1 MAKIYVK
8 IKGIHCQNCE
18 TTIQKALLK
27 LPRVKEVTIKN
38 FIANITYEDS
48 LTKPEIIQTITKAGY
63 ITKASYISN
72 NLKDL
77 EKKSNL
83 KQSFLILTIIILI
96 ISLTYKI
103 FGFNIFNVIP
113 TIDSNITY
121 TMLFLTGFLTSIHCV
136 SMCGAINLIAI
147 LNQNSQNRFERP
159 LKYNLGR
166 LISYTILG
174 GIAGL
179 LGSILTINNIISG
192 IIITIAGLAM
202 FVMSLEMLGLF
213 RIPRIKFLSPK
224 HKKSSNPFLIGLLNG
239 LMPCGPLQAMQLY
252 ALSTSSMIKGAL
264 SMFLFGLGTMP
275 LMLLT
280 GVIFT
285 NLKGKNKILIN
296 NIASTLILVLSVF
309 MLNRGLVALNINIPA
324 FEGNTQYLTPN
335 IIDDT
340 QVVEFDLS
348 YNGYQNIKVEVAK
361 PVKMIIYVD
370 KKYLTGC
377 NNSLTISEY
386 NINQELKVGDNIIE
400 FYPTKE
406 GTFIYTCWMN
416 MLKNNIKVVNKL

>member
-27 LPRVKEVTIKN
+27 LPSVKEVTIKN
-38 FIANITYEDS
+38 FIANITYEDF

-103 FGFNIFNVIP
+103 FGFNVFNVIP
-113 TIDSNITY
+113 TMDSN
-121 TMLFLTGFLTSIHCV
+121 
-136 SMCGAINLIAI
+136 
-147 LNQNSQNRFERP
+147 
-159 LKYNLGR
+159 
-166 LISYTILG
+166 
-174 GIAGL
+174 
-179 LGSILTINNIISG
+179 
-192 IIITIAGLAM
+192 
-202 FVMSLEMLGLF
+202 
-213 RIPRIKFLSPK
+213 
-224 HKKSSNPFLIGLLNG
+224 
-239 LMPCGPLQAMQLY
+239 
-252 ALSTSSMIKGAL
+252 
-264 SMFLFGLGTMP
+264 
-275 LMLLT
+275 
-280 GVIFT
+280 
-285 NLKGKNKILIN
+285 
-296 NIASTLILVLSVF
+296 
-309 MLNRGLVALNINIPA
+309 
-324 FEGNTQYLTPN
+324 
-335 IIDDT
+335 
-340 QVVEFDLS
+340 
-348 YNGYQNIKVEVAK
+348 NGYQDIKVEIAK
-361 PVKMIIYVD
+361 PVKMIIHVD

-377 NNSLTISEY
+377 NNSLIIPGY
-386 NINQELKVGDNIIE
+386 NINQELKTGDNIIE

>member
-1 MAKIYVK
+1 MATIYVK

-18 TTIQKALLK
+18 TTIQRALLK

-38 FIANITYEDS
+38 FIAHITYEEP
-48 LTKPEIIQTITKAGY
+48 LTNDEIINAITQAGY
-63 ITKASYISN
+63 ITKASYIRT

-77 EKKSNL
+77 EKTSNL

-121 TMLFLTGFLTSIHCV
+121 TMLFLTGLLTSIHCV

-202 FVMSLEMLGLF
+202 FVMSLEMLGFF
-213 RIPRIKFLSPK
+213 RIPRIKFLTPK
-224 HKKSSNPFLIGLLNG
+224 HKKTSNPFLIGLLNG

-252 ALSTSSMIKGAL
+252 ALSTSSMLKGAL

-280 GVIFT
+280 SVIFT

-296 NIASTLILVLSVF
+296 NIASVLILVLSVL

-324 FEGNTQYLTPN
+324 FEGNTKYLTPN
-335 IIDDT
+335 ILDDT

-348 YNGYQNIKVEVAK
+348 YNGYQNIKVEVDK
-361 PVKMIIYVD
+361 PVKMIIHVD

-377 NNSLTISEY
+377 NNSLTIPEY
-386 NINQELKVGDNIIE
+386 NINQELKVGGNIIE
-400 FYPTKE
+400 FHPTKE

>member
-1 MAKIYVK
+1 MATIYVK

-18 TTIQKALLK
+18 TTIQRALLK

-38 FIANITYEDS
+38 FIAHITYEEP
-48 LTKPEIIQTITKAGY
+48 LTNDEIINAITQAGY
-63 ITKASYISN
+63 ITKASYIRT

-77 EKKSNL
+77 EKTSNL

-121 TMLFLTGFLTSIHCV
+121 TMLFLTGLLTSIHCV
-136 SMCGAINLIAI
+136 SMCGAINLIAT

-202 FVMSLEMLGLF
+202 FVMSLEMLGFF
-213 RIPRIKFLSPK
+213 RIPRIKFLTPK
-224 HKKSSNPFLIGLLNG
+224 HKKTSNPFLIGLLNG

-252 ALSTSSMIKGAL
+252 ALSTSSMLKGAL

-285 NLKGKNKILIN
+285 NLKTKNKILIN
-296 NIASTLILVLSVF
+296 NIASVLILVLSIF

-324 FEGNTQYLTPN
+324 FEGNTKYLTPN

-348 YNGYQNIKVEVAK
+348 YNGYQNIKVEVDK
-361 PVKMIIYVD
+361 PVKMIIHVD

-377 NNSLTISEY
+377 NNSLTIPEY

>member
-1 MAKIYVK
+1 MATIYVK

-38 FIANITYEDS
+38 FIAHITYEEP
-48 LTKPEIIQTITKAGY
+48 LTNDEIINAITQAGY
-63 ITKASYISN
+63 ITKASYIRT
-72 NLKDL
+72 NLKDF
-77 EKKSNL
+77 EKTSNL
-83 KQSFLILTIIILI
+83 KQFLLILTIIILI

-103 FGFNIFNVIP
+103 FGINIINVIP

-121 TMLFLTGFLTSIHCV
+121 TMLFLTGLLTSIHCV

-213 RIPRIKFLSPK
+213 SIPRIKFLTPK
-224 HKKSSNPFLIGLLNG
+224 HKKSSNSFLIGLLNG

-296 NIASTLILVLSVF
+296 NIASVLILVLSLL

-348 YNGYQNIKVEVAK
+348 YNGYQNIKVEVDK
-361 PVKMIIYVD
+361 PVKMIIHVD

-377 NNSLTISEY
+377 NNSLTIPEY

-416 MLKNNIKVVNKL
+416 MLKNNIKVINKL

>member
-1 MAKIYVK
+1 MATIYVK

-18 TTIQKALLK
+18 TTIQRALLK

-38 FIANITYEDS
+38 FIAHITYEEP
-48 LTKPEIIQTITKAGY
+48 LTNDEIINAITQAGY

-77 EKKSNL
+77 EKTSNL

-121 TMLFLTGFLTSIHCV
+121 TMLFLTGLLTSIHCV
-136 SMCGAINLIAI
+136 SMCGAINLIAT

-202 FVMSLEMLGLF
+202 FVMSLEMLGFF
-213 RIPRIKFLSPK
+213 RIPRIKFLTPK
-224 HKKSSNPFLIGLLNG
+224 HKKTSNSFLIGLLNG

-280 GVIFT
+280 SVIFT

-296 NIASTLILVLSVF
+296 NIASGLILVLSLL

-324 FEGNTQYLTPN
+324 FEGNTKYLTPN
-335 IIDDT
+335 ILDDT

-348 YNGYQNIKVEVAK
+348 YNGYQNIKVEVDK
-361 PVKMIIYVD
+361 PVKMIIHVD

-377 NNSLTISEY
+377 NNSLTIPEY

-400 FYPTKE
+400 FHPTKE

>member
-1 MAKIYVK
+1 MATIYVK

-18 TTIQKALLK
+18 TTIQRALLK

-38 FIANITYEDS
+38 FIAHITYEEP
-48 LTKPEIIQTITKAGY
+48 LTNDEIINAITQAGY

-77 EKKSNL
+77 EKTSNL

-121 TMLFLTGFLTSIHCV
+121 TMLFLTGLLTSIHCV
-136 SMCGAINLIAI
+136 SMCGAINLIAT

-202 FVMSLEMLGLF
+202 FVMSLEMLGFF
-213 RIPRIKFLSPK
+213 RIPRIKFLTPK
-224 HKKSSNPFLIGLLNG
+224 HKKTSNPFLIGLLNG

-252 ALSTSSMIKGAL
+252 ALSTSSMLKGAL

-280 GVIFT
+280 SVIFT

-296 NIASTLILVLSVF
+296 NIASGLILVLSVL

-324 FEGNTQYLTPN
+324 FEGNTKYLTPN
-335 IIDDT
+335 ILDDT

-348 YNGYQNIKVEVAK
+348 YNGYQNIKVGVDK
-361 PVKMIIYVD
+361 PVKMIIHVD

-377 NNSLTISEY
+377 NNSLTIPEY

-400 FYPTKE
+400 FHPTKE

>member
-1 MAKIYVK
+1 MATIYVK

-18 TTIQKALLK
+18 TTIQRALLK

-38 FIANITYEDS
+38 FIAHITYEEP
-48 LTKPEIIQTITKAGY
+48 LTNDEIINAITQAGY
-63 ITKASYISN
+63 ITKASYIRT

-83 KQSFLILTIIILI
+83 KQLFLILTIIILI

-121 TMLFLTGFLTSIHCV
+121 TMLFLTGLLTSIHCV
-136 SMCGAINLIAI
+136 SMCGAINLIAT
-147 LNQNSQNRFERP
+147 LNQNYKNRFERP

-192 IIITIAGLAM
+192 IIITIAGLDM
-202 FVMSLEMLGLF
+202 FVMSLEMLGFF
-213 RIPRIKFLSPK
+213 RIPRIKFLTPK
-224 HKKSSNPFLIGLLNG
+224 HKKTSNPFLIGLLNG

-252 ALSTSSMIKGAL
+252 ALSTSSMLKGAL

-280 GVIFT
+280 SVIFT

-296 NIASTLILVLSVF
+296 NIASVLILVLSVL

-324 FEGNTQYLTPN
+324 FEGNTKYLTPN

-348 YNGYQNIKVEVAK
+348 YNGYQNIKVGVDK
-361 PVKMIIYVD
+361 PVKMIIHVD

-377 NNSLTISEY
+377 NNSLTIPEY

-400 FYPTKE
+400 FHPTKE

>member
-1 MAKIYVK
+1 MATIYVK

-18 TTIQKALLK
+18 TTIQRALLK

-38 FIANITYEDS
+38 FIAHITYEEP
-48 LTKPEIIQTITKAGY
+48 LTNDEIINAITQAGY

-77 EKKSNL
+77 EKTSNL

-121 TMLFLTGFLTSIHCV
+121 TMLFLTGLLTSIHCV
-136 SMCGAINLIAI
+136 SMCGAINLIAT

-202 FVMSLEMLGLF
+202 FVMSLEMLGFF
-213 RIPRIKFLSPK
+213 RIPRIKFLTPK
-224 HKKSSNPFLIGLLNG
+224 HKKTSNPFLIGLLNG

-252 ALSTSSMIKGAL
+252 ALSTSSMLKGAL

-285 NLKGKNKILIN
+285 NLKTKNKILIN
-296 NIASTLILVLSVF
+296 NIASVLILVLSVL

-324 FEGNTQYLTPN
+324 FEGNTKYLTPN

-348 YNGYQNIKVEVAK
+348 YNGYQNIKVEVDK
-361 PVKMIIYVD
+361 PVKMIIHVD

-377 NNSLTISEY
+377 NNSLTIPEY

-406 GTFIYTCWMN
+406 GTFIYTCWMD

>member
-1 MAKIYVK
+1 MATIYVK

-18 TTIQKALLK
+18 TTIQRALLK

-38 FIANITYEDS
+38 FIAHITYEEP
-48 LTKPEIIQTITKAGY
+48 LTNDEIINAITQAGY

-77 EKKSNL
+77 EKTSNL

-121 TMLFLTGFLTSIHCV
+121 TMLFLTGLLTSIHCV
-136 SMCGAINLIAI
+136 SMCRAINLIAT

-202 FVMSLEMLGLF
+202 FVMSLEMLGFF
-213 RIPRIKFLSPK
+213 RIPRIKFLTPK
-224 HKKSSNPFLIGLLNG
+224 HKKTSNPFLIGLLNG

-252 ALSTSSMIKGAL
+252 ALSTSSMLKGAL

-280 GVIFT
+280 SVIFT

-296 NIASTLILVLSVF
+296 NIASVLILVLSVL
-309 MLNRGLVALNINIPA
+309 MLNHGLVALNINIPA
-324 FEGNTQYLTPN
+324 FEGNTKYLTPN

-348 YNGYQNIKVEVAK
+348 YNGYQNIKVEVDK
-361 PVKMIIYVD
+361 PVKMIIHVD

-377 NNSLTISEY
+377 NNSLTIPEY

-400 FYPTKE
+400 FHPTKE

>member
-1 MAKIYVK
+1 MATIYVK

-38 FIANITYEDS
+38 FIAHITYEEP
-48 LTKPEIIQTITKAGY
+48 LTNDEIINAITQAGY
-63 ITKASYISN
+63 ITKASYIRT

-77 EKKSNL
+77 EKTSNL

-121 TMLFLTGFLTSIHCV
+121 TMLFLTGLLTSIHCV

-179 LGSILTINNIISG
+179 LGSILTINNTISG

-213 RIPRIKFLSPK
+213 RIPRIKFLTPK
-224 HKKSSNPFLIGLLNG
+224 HKKTSNPFLIGLLNG
-239 LMPCGPLQAMQLY
+239 LMPCGPLQALRLY
-252 ALSTSSMIKGAL
+252 ALSTSSMLKGAL

-296 NIASTLILVLSVF
+296 NIASVLILVLSLL
-309 MLNRGLVALNINIPA
+309 MLNRGLVALNINIPT

-348 YNGYQNIKVEVAK
+348 YNGYQNIKVEVDK
-361 PVKMIIYVD
+361 PVKMIIHVD

-377 NNSLTISEY
+377 NNSLTIPEY

>member
-1 MAKIYVK
+1 MATIYVK

-18 TTIQKALLK
+18 TTIQRALLK

-38 FIANITYEDS
+38 FIAHITYEEP
-48 LTKPEIIQTITKAGY
+48 LTNDEIINAITQAGY
-63 ITKASYISN
+63 IIKASYIRT

-77 EKKSNL
+77 EKTSNL

-121 TMLFLTGFLTSIHCV
+121 TMLFLTGLLTSIHCV

-179 LGSILTINNIISG
+179 FGSILTINNIISG

-202 FVMSLEMLGLF
+202 FVMSLEMLGFF
-213 RIPRIKFLSPK
+213 RIPRIKFLTPK
-224 HKKSSNPFLIGLLNG
+224 HKKTSNPFLIGLLNG

-252 ALSTSSMIKGAL
+252 ALSTSSMLKGAL

-280 GVIFT
+280 SVIFT

-296 NIASTLILVLSVF
+296 NIASGLILVLSVL

-335 IIDDT
+335 ILDDT

-348 YNGYQNIKVEVAK
+348 YNGYQNIKVEVDK
-361 PVKMIIYVD
+361 PVKMIIHVD

-377 NNSLTISEY
+377 NNSLTIPEY

>member
-1 MAKIYVK
+1 
-8 IKGIHCQNCE
+8 
-18 TTIQKALLK
+18 
-27 LPRVKEVTIKN
+27 
-38 FIANITYEDS
+38 
-48 LTKPEIIQTITKAGY
+48 
-63 ITKASYISN
+63 
-72 NLKDL
+72 
-77 EKKSNL
+77 
-83 KQSFLILTIIILI
+83 
-96 ISLTYKI
+96 
-103 FGFNIFNVIP
+103 
-113 TIDSNITY
+113 
-121 TMLFLTGFLTSIHCV
+121 
-136 SMCGAINLIAI
+136 MCGAINLIAI
-147 LNQNSQNRFERP
+147 LNQNSKNRFERP

-174 GIAGL
+174 GISGL

-252 ALSTSSMIKGAL
+252 ALSTSSMIKGTL

-296 NIASTLILVLSVF
+296 NIASVLILVLSVL

-324 FEGNTQYLTPN
+324 FEDNTQYLTPN

-348 YNGYQNIKVEVAK
+348 YNGYQDIKVEVDK

-377 NNSLTISEY
+377 NNSLTIPEY

>member
-38 FIANITYEDS
+38 FIAYITYEEP
-48 LTKPEIIQTITKAGY
+48 LTNDEIIQTITKAGY
-63 ITKASYISN
+63 ITKPSYISN

-113 TIDSNITY
+113 AIDSNITY
-121 TMLFLTGFLTSIHCV
+121 TMLFLTGFLTSIHCI

-179 LGSILTINNIISG
+179 LGNILTINNTISG
-192 IIITIAGLAM
+192 IIITLAGLAM

-252 ALSTSSMIKGAL
+252 ALSTSSMLKGAL

-296 NIASTLILVLSVF
+296 NIASVLILVLSLL
-309 MLNRGLVALNINIPA
+309 MLNRGLVALNINIPT

-348 YNGYQNIKVEVAK
+348 YNGYQNIKVEVDK
-361 PVKMIIYVD
+361 PVKMIIHVD

>member
-1 MAKIYVK
+1 MATIYVK

-38 FIANITYEDS
+38 FIAHITYEEP
-48 LTKPEIIQTITKAGY
+48 LTNDEIINAITQAGY
-63 ITKASYISN
+63 ITKASYIRT
-72 NLKDL
+72 NLKDF
-77 EKKSNL
+77 EKTSNL

-121 TMLFLTGFLTSIHCV
+121 TMLFLTGLLTSIHCV

-213 RIPRIKFLSPK
+213 RIPRIKFLTPK
-224 HKKSSNPFLIGLLNG
+224 HKKTSNPFLIGLLNG

-252 ALSTSSMIKGAL
+252 ALSTSSMLKGAL

-296 NIASTLILVLSVF
+296 NIASVLILVLSVL
-309 MLNRGLVALNINIPA
+309 MLNRGLVALNINIPT

-348 YNGYQNIKVEVAK
+348 YNGYQNIKVGVDK
-361 PVKMIIYVD
+361 PVKMIIHVD

-377 NNSLTISEY
+377 NNSLTIPEY

-400 FYPTKE
+400 FHPTKE

>member
-1 MAKIYVK
+1 MATIYVK

-27 LPRVKEVTIKN
+27 LPNVKEVTIKN
-38 FIANITYEDS
+38 FIAYITYEEP
-48 LTKPEIIQTITKAGY
+48 LTNDEIINAITQAGY
-63 ITKASYISN
+63 ITKASYIRT

-77 EKKSNL
+77 EKTSNL

-121 TMLFLTGFLTSIHCV
+121 TMLFLTGLLTSIHCV

-147 LNQNSQNRFERP
+147 LNRNSQNRFERP

-179 LGSILTINNIISG
+179 LGSILTINNTISG

-213 RIPRIKFLSPK
+213 RIPRIKFLTPK
-224 HKKSSNPFLIGLLNG
+224 HKKTSNPFLIGLLNG
-239 LMPCGPLQAMQLY
+239 LMPCGPLQALRLY
-252 ALSTSSMIKGAL
+252 ALSTSSMLKGAL

-296 NIASTLILVLSVF
+296 NIASVLILVLSLL
-309 MLNRGLVALNINIPA
+309 MLNRGLVALNINIPT

-348 YNGYQNIKVEVAK
+348 YNGYQNIKVEVDK
-361 PVKMIIYVD
+361 PVKMIIHVD

-377 NNSLTISEY
+377 NNSLTIPEY

>member
-1 MAKIYVK
+1 MATIYVK

-18 TTIQKALLK
+18 TTIQRALLK

-38 FIANITYEDS
+38 FIAHITYEEP
-48 LTKPEIIQTITKAGY
+48 LTNDEIINAITQAGY

-77 EKKSNL
+77 EKTSNL

-121 TMLFLTGFLTSIHCV
+121 TMLFLTGLLTSIHCV
-136 SMCGAINLIAI
+136 SMCGAINLIAT

-202 FVMSLEMLGLF
+202 FVMSLEMLGFF
-213 RIPRIKFLSPK
+213 RIPRIKFLTPK
-224 HKKSSNPFLIGLLNG
+224 HKKTSNPFLIGLLNG

-252 ALSTSSMIKGAL
+252 ALSTSSMLKGAL

-280 GVIFT
+280 SVIFT

-296 NIASTLILVLSVF
+296 NIASVLILVLSVL
-309 MLNRGLVALNINIPA
+309 MLNHGLVALNINIPA
-324 FEGNTQYLTPN
+324 FEGNTKYLTPN

-348 YNGYQNIKVEVAK
+348 YNGYQNIKVEVDK
-361 PVKMIIYVD
+361 PVKMIIHVD

-377 NNSLTISEY
+377 NNSLTIPEY

-400 FYPTKE
+400 FHPTKE

>member
-1 MAKIYVK
+1 MATIYVK

-38 FIANITYEDS
+38 FIAHITYEEP
-48 LTKPEIIQTITKAGY
+48 LTNDEIINAITQAGY
-63 ITKASYISN
+63 ITKASYIRT
-72 NLKDL
+72 NLKDF
-77 EKKSNL
+77 EKTSNL

-121 TMLFLTGFLTSIHCV
+121 TMLFLTGLLTSIHCV

-213 RIPRIKFLSPK
+213 RIPRIKFLTPK
-224 HKKSSNPFLIGLLNG
+224 HKKTSNPFLIGLLNG

-252 ALSTSSMIKGAL
+252 ALSTSSMLKGAL

-296 NIASTLILVLSVF
+296 NIASVLILVLSVL
-309 MLNRGLVALNINIPA
+309 MLNRGLVALNINIPT

-348 YNGYQNIKVEVAK
+348 YNGYQNIKVEVDK
-361 PVKMIIYVD
+361 PVKMIIHVD

-377 NNSLTISEY
+377 NNSLTIPEY

-400 FYPTKE
+400 FYPPKE

>member
-1 MAKIYVK
+1 MATIYVK

-18 TTIQKALLK
+18 TTIQRALLK

-38 FIANITYEDS
+38 FIAHITYEEP
-48 LTKPEIIQTITKAGY
+48 LTNDEIINAITQAGY
-63 ITKASYISN
+63 ITKASYIRT

-77 EKKSNL
+77 EKTSNL

-121 TMLFLTGFLTSIHCV
+121 TMLFLTGLLTSIHCV
-136 SMCGAINLIAI
+136 SMCGAINLIAT

-179 LGSILTINNIISG
+179 FGSILTINNIISG

-213 RIPRIKFLSPK
+213 RIPRIKFLTPK
-224 HKKSSNPFLIGLLNG
+224 HKKTSNPFLIGLLNG

-252 ALSTSSMIKGAL
+252 ALSTSSMLKGAL

-280 GVIFT
+280 SFIFT

-296 NIASTLILVLSVF
+296 NIASVLILVLSVL

-324 FEGNTQYLTPN
+324 FEGNTKYLTPN
-335 IIDDT
+335 ILDDT

-348 YNGYQNIKVEVAK
+348 YNGYQNIKVEVDK
-361 PVKMIIYVD
+361 PVKMIIHVD

-377 NNSLTISEY
+377 NNSLTIPEY

>member
-38 FIANITYEDS
+38 FIAHITYEEP
-48 LTKPEIIQTITKAGY
+48 LTNDEIINAITQAGY
-63 ITKASYISN
+63 ITKASYIRT

-77 EKKSNL
+77 EKTSNL

-96 ISLTYKI
+96 ISLTYKT

-179 LGSILTINNIISG
+179 LGSILTINNTISG

-213 RIPRIKFLSPK
+213 RIPRIKFLTPK
-224 HKKSSNPFLIGLLNG
+224 HKKSSNHFLIGLLNG

-252 ALSTSSMIKGAL
+252 ALSTSSMLKGAL
-264 SMFLFGLGTMP
+264 SMVLFGLGTMP

-296 NIASTLILVLSVF
+296 NIASVLILVLSLL

-348 YNGYQNIKVEVAK
+348 YNGYQNIKVEVDK
-361 PVKMIIYVD
+361 PVKMIIHVD

-377 NNSLTISEY
+377 NNSLTIPEY

>member
-1 MAKIYVK
+1 MATIYVK

-27 LPRVKEVTIKN
+27 LPNVKEVTIKN
-38 FIANITYEDS
+38 FIAYITYEEP
-48 LTKPEIIQTITKAGY
+48 LTNDEIINAITQAGY
-63 ITKASYISN
+63 ITKASYIRT

-77 EKKSNL
+77 EKTSNL

-121 TMLFLTGFLTSIHCV
+121 TMLFLTGLLTSIHCV

-179 LGSILTINNIISG
+179 LGSILTINNTISG

-213 RIPRIKFLSPK
+213 RIPRIKFLTPK
-224 HKKSSNPFLIGLLNG
+224 HKKTSNPFLIGLLNG
-239 LMPCGPLQAMQLY
+239 LMPCGPLQALRLY
-252 ALSTSSMIKGAL
+252 ALSTSSMLKGAL

-296 NIASTLILVLSVF
+296 NIASVLILVLSLL
-309 MLNRGLVALNINIPA
+309 MLNRGLVALNINIPT

-348 YNGYQNIKVEVAK
+348 YNGYQNIKVEVDK
-361 PVKMIIYVD
+361 PVKMIIHVD

-377 NNSLTISEY
+377 NNSLTIPEY

>member
-1 MAKIYVK
+1 MATIYVK

-18 TTIQKALLK
+18 TTIQRALLK

-38 FIANITYEDS
+38 FIAHITYEEP
-48 LTKPEIIQTITKAGY
+48 LTNDEIINAITQAGY

-77 EKKSNL
+77 EKTSNL

-121 TMLFLTGFLTSIHCV
+121 TMLFLTGLLTSIHCV
-136 SMCGAINLIAI
+136 SMCGAINLIAT

-202 FVMSLEMLGLF
+202 FVMSLEMLGFF
-213 RIPRIKFLSPK
+213 RIPRIKFLTPK
-224 HKKSSNPFLIGLLNG
+224 HKKTSNPFLIGLLNG
-239 LMPCGPLQAMQLY
+239 FMPCGPIQAMQLY
-252 ALSTSSMIKGAL
+252 ALSTSSMLKGAL

-280 GVIFT
+280 SVIFT

-296 NIASTLILVLSVF
+296 NIASVLILVLSVL

-324 FEGNTQYLTPN
+324 FEGNTKYLTPN

-348 YNGYQNIKVEVAK
+348 YNGYQNIKVGVDK
-361 PVKMIIYVD
+361 PVKMIIHVD

-377 NNSLTISEY
+377 NNSLTIPEY

>member
-27 LPRVKEVTIKN
+27 LPRVKEATIKN
-38 FIANITYEDS
+38 FIAYITYEEP
-48 LTKPEIIQTITKAGY
+48 LTNDEIINAITKAGY
-63 ITKASYISN
+63 ITKPSYISN

-121 TMLFLTGFLTSIHCV
+121 TMLFLTGLLTSIHCV

-179 LGSILTINNIISG
+179 LGNILTINNTISG

-213 RIPRIKFLSPK
+213 RIPRIKFLTPK
-224 HKKSSNPFLIGLLNG
+224 HKKTSNPFLIGLLNG

-296 NIASTLILVLSVF
+296 NIASVLILVLSLL
-309 MLNRGLVALNINIPA
+309 MLNRGLVALNINIPT

-348 YNGYQNIKVEVAK
+348 YNGYQNIKVEVDK
-361 PVKMIIYVD
+361 PVKMIIHVD

-377 NNSLTISEY
+377 NNSLTIPEY

-416 MLKNNIKVVNKL
+416 MLKNNIKVINKL

>member
-27 LPRVKEVTIKN
+27 LPSVKEVTIKN
-38 FIANITYEDS
+38 FIAHITYEEP
-48 LTKPEIIQTITKAGY
+48 LTNDEIINAITKAGY

-296 NIASTLILVLSVF
+296 NIASTLILVLSLL

-348 YNGYQNIKVEVAK
+348 YNGYQDIKLEVAK
-361 PVKMIIYVD
+361 PVKMIIHVD

-377 NNSLTISEY
+377 NNSLIIPGY
-386 NINQELKVGDNIIE
+386 NINQELKTGDNIIE

>member
-1 MAKIYVK
+1 MATIYVK

-18 TTIQKALLK
+18 TTIQRALLK

-38 FIANITYEDS
+38 FIAHITYEEP
-48 LTKPEIIQTITKAGY
+48 LTNDEIINAITQAGY
-63 ITKASYISN
+63 ITKASYIRT

-83 KQSFLILTIIILI
+83 KQLFLILTIIILI

-121 TMLFLTGFLTSIHCV
+121 TMLFLTGLLTSIHCV

-192 IIITIAGLAM
+192 IIITLAGLAM

-213 RIPRIKFLSPK
+213 RIPRIKFLTPK
-224 HKKSSNPFLIGLLNG
+224 HKKTSNPFLIGLLNG

-252 ALSTSSMIKGAL
+252 ALSTSSMLKGAL
-264 SMFLFGLGTMP
+264 SMLLFGLGTMP

-285 NLKGKNKILIN
+285 NLKTKNKILIN
-296 NIASTLILVLSVF
+296 NIASVLILVLSIF

-348 YNGYQNIKVEVAK
+348 YNGYQNIKVEVDK
-361 PVKMIIYVD
+361 PVKMIIHVD

-377 NNSLTISEY
+377 NNSLTIPEY

>member
-1 MAKIYVK
+1 MATIYVK

-18 TTIQKALLK
+18 TTIQRALLK

-38 FIANITYEDS
+38 FIAHITYEEP
-48 LTKPEIIQTITKAGY
+48 LTNDEIINAITQAGY
-63 ITKASYISN
+63 IIKASYIRT

-77 EKKSNL
+77 EKTSNL

-121 TMLFLTGFLTSIHCV
+121 TMLFLTGLLTSIHCV
-136 SMCGAINLIAI
+136 SMCGAINLIAT

-202 FVMSLEMLGLF
+202 FVMSLEMLGFF
-213 RIPRIKFLSPK
+213 RIPRIKFLTPK
-224 HKKSSNPFLIGLLNG
+224 HKKTSNPFLIGLLNG

-252 ALSTSSMIKGAL
+252 ALSTSSMLKGAL
-264 SMFLFGLGTMP
+264 SIFLFGLGTMP

-280 GVIFT
+280 SVIFT
-285 NLKGKNKILIN
+285 NLKSKNKILIN
-296 NIASTLILVLSVF
+296 NIASVLILVLSVL

-324 FEGNTQYLTPN
+324 FEGNTKYLTPN
-335 IIDDT
+335 ILDDT

-348 YNGYQNIKVEVAK
+348 YNGYQNIKVGVDK
-361 PVKMIIYVD
+361 PVKMIIHVD

-377 NNSLTISEY
+377 NNSLTIPEY

>member
-1 MAKIYVK
+1 MATIYVK

-18 TTIQKALLK
+18 TTIQRALLK

-38 FIANITYEDS
+38 FIAHITYEEP
-48 LTKPEIIQTITKAGY
+48 LTNDEIINAITQAGY
-63 ITKASYISN
+63 ITKASYIRT

-77 EKKSNL
+77 EKTSNL

-121 TMLFLTGFLTSIHCV
+121 TMLFLTGLLTSIHCV
-136 SMCGAINLIAI
+136 SMCGAINLIAT

-202 FVMSLEMLGLF
+202 FVMSLEMLGFF
-213 RIPRIKFLSPK
+213 RIPRIKFLTPK
-224 HKKSSNPFLIGLLNG
+224 HKKTSNPFLIGLLNG

-252 ALSTSSMIKGAL
+252 ALSTSSMLKGAL

-280 GVIFT
+280 SVIFT

-296 NIASTLILVLSVF
+296 NIASVLILVLSVL

-324 FEGNTQYLTPN
+324 FEGNTKYLTPN

-348 YNGYQNIKVEVAK
+348 YNGYQNIKVEVDK
-361 PVKMIIYVD
+361 PVKMIIHVD

-377 NNSLTISEY
+377 NNSLTIPEY

-400 FYPTKE
+400 FHPTKE

>member
-1 MAKIYVK
+1 MATIYVK

-27 LPRVKEVTIKN
+27 LPNVKEVTIKN
-38 FIANITYEDS
+38 FIAYITYEEP
-48 LTKPEIIQTITKAGY
+48 LTNDEIINAITQAGY
-63 ITKASYISN
+63 ITKASYIRT

-77 EKKSNL
+77 EKTSNL
-83 KQSFLILTIIILI
+83 KQFLLIFTIIILI
-96 ISLTYKI
+96 VSLTYKI

-121 TMLFLTGFLTSIHCV
+121 TMLFLTGFLTRIHCV

-192 IIITIAGLAM
+192 IIITLAGLAM

-213 RIPRIKFLSPK
+213 RIPRIKFLTPK

-296 NIASTLILVLSVF
+296 NIASVLILVLSLL
-309 MLNRGLVALNINIPA
+309 MLNRGLVALNINIPT

-348 YNGYQNIKVEVAK
+348 YNGYQNIKVEVDK
-361 PVKMIIYVD
+361 PVKMIIHVD

>member
-1 MAKIYVK
+1 MATIYVK

-27 LPRVKEVTIKN
+27 LPNVKEVTIKN
-38 FIANITYEDS
+38 FIAYITYEEP
-48 LTKPEIIQTITKAGY
+48 LTNDEIINAITQAGY
-63 ITKASYISN
+63 ITKASYIRT

-77 EKKSNL
+77 EKTSNL

-121 TMLFLTGFLTSIHCV
+121 TMLFLTGLLTSIHCV

-179 LGSILTINNIISG
+179 LGSILTINNTISG
-192 IIITIAGLAM
+192 IIITIVGLAM

-213 RIPRIKFLSPK
+213 RIPRIKFLTPK
-224 HKKSSNPFLIGLLNG
+224 HKKTSNPFLIGLLNG
-239 LMPCGPLQAMQLY
+239 LMPCGPLQALRLY
-252 ALSTSSMIKGAL
+252 ALSTSSMLKGAL

-296 NIASTLILVLSVF
+296 NIASVLILVLSLL
-309 MLNRGLVALNINIPA
+309 MLNRGLVALNINIPT

-348 YNGYQNIKVEVAK
+348 YNGYQNIKVEVDK
-361 PVKMIIYVD
+361 PVKMIIHVD

-377 NNSLTISEY
+377 NNSLTIPEY

>member
-1 MAKIYVK
+1 
-8 IKGIHCQNCE
+8 
-18 TTIQKALLK
+18 
-27 LPRVKEVTIKN
+27 
-38 FIANITYEDS
+38 
-48 LTKPEIIQTITKAGY
+48 
-63 ITKASYISN
+63 
-72 NLKDL
+72 
-77 EKKSNL
+77 
-83 KQSFLILTIIILI
+83 
-96 ISLTYKI
+96 
-103 FGFNIFNVIP
+103 
-113 TIDSNITY
+113 
-121 TMLFLTGFLTSIHCV
+121 
-136 SMCGAINLIAI
+136 
-147 LNQNSQNRFERP
+147 
-159 LKYNLGR
+159 
-166 LISYTILG
+166 
-174 GIAGL
+174 
-179 LGSILTINNIISG
+179 
-192 IIITIAGLAM
+192 M

-296 NIASTLILVLSVF
+296 NIASVLILVLSVF

-348 YNGYQNIKVEVAK
+348 YNGYQDIKVEVAK
-361 PVKMIIYVD
+361 PVKMIIHVD

-377 NNSLTISEY
+377 NNSLIIPEY
-386 NINQELKVGDNIIE
+386 NINQELKTGDNIIE

>member
-38 FIANITYEDS
+38 FIAHITYEEP
-48 LTKPEIIQTITKAGY
+48 LTNDEIINAITKAGY

-77 EKKSNL
+77 EKTSNL
-83 KQSFLILTIIILI
+83 KQFLLIFTIIILI

-296 NIASTLILVLSVF
+296 NIASTLILVLSLL

-348 YNGYQNIKVEVAK
+348 YNGYQDIKVEVAK
-361 PVKMIIYVD
+361 PVKMIIHVD

-377 NNSLTISEY
+377 NNSLIIPEY
-386 NINQELKVGDNIIE
+386 NINQELKTGDNIIE

>member
-1 MAKIYVK
+1 MATIYVK

-18 TTIQKALLK
+18 TTIQRALLK

-38 FIANITYEDS
+38 FIAHITYEEP
-48 LTKPEIIQTITKAGY
+48 LTNDEIINAITQAGY
-63 ITKASYISN
+63 ITKASYIRT

-83 KQSFLILTIIILI
+83 KQLFLILTIIILI

-121 TMLFLTGFLTSIHCV
+121 TMLFLTGLLTSIHCV

-192 IIITIAGLAM
+192 IIITLAGLAM

-213 RIPRIKFLSPK
+213 RIPRIKFLTPK
-224 HKKSSNPFLIGLLNG
+224 HKKTSNPFLIGLLNG

-252 ALSTSSMIKGAL
+252 ALSTSSMLKGAL
-264 SMFLFGLGTMP
+264 SMLLFGLGTMP

-285 NLKGKNKILIN
+285 NLKTKNKILIN
-296 NIASTLILVLSVF
+296 NIASVLILVLSIF

-348 YNGYQNIKVEVAK
+348 YNGYQNIKVEVDK
-361 PVKMIIYVD
+361 PVKMIIHVD

-377 NNSLTISEY
+377 NNSLTIPEY

-416 MLKNNIKVVNKL
+416 MLKNNIKGVNKL

>member
-27 LPRVKEVTIKN
+27 LPSVKEVTIKN
-38 FIANITYEDS
+38 FIAHITYEEP
-48 LTKPEIIQTITKAGY
+48 LTNDEIINAITKAGY

-296 NIASTLILVLSVF
+296 NIASVLILVLSVF

-348 YNGYQNIKVEVAK
+348 YNGYQDIKVEVAK
-361 PVKMIIYVD
+361 PVKMIIHVD

-377 NNSLTISEY
+377 NNSLIIPEY
-386 NINQELKVGDNIIE
+386 NINQELKTGDNIIE

>member
-27 LPRVKEVTIKN
+27 LPCVKEVTIKN
-38 FIANITYEDS
+38 FIAHITYEDP
-48 LTKPEIIQTITKAGY
+48 LTKPEIINAITQAGY
-63 ITKASYISN
+63 ITKPSYIRT

-77 EKKSNL
+77 EKTSNL
-83 KQSFLILTIIILI
+83 KQFLLIFTIIILI
-96 ISLTYKI
+96 VSLTYKI

-192 IIITIAGLAM
+192 IIITLAGLAM

-213 RIPRIKFLSPK
+213 RIPRIKFLTPK

-296 NIASTLILVLSVF
+296 NIASVLILVLSLL

-348 YNGYQNIKVEVAK
+348 YNGYQNIKVEVDK
-361 PVKMIIYVD
+361 PVKMIIHVD

>member
-1 MAKIYVK
+1 MATIYVK

-18 TTIQKALLK
+18 TTIQRALLK

-38 FIANITYEDS
+38 FIAHITYEEP
-48 LTKPEIIQTITKAGY
+48 LTNDEIINAITQAGY

-72 NLKDL
+72 DLKDL
-77 EKKSNL
+77 EKTSNL

-121 TMLFLTGFLTSIHCV
+121 TMLFLTGLLTSIHCV
-136 SMCGAINLIAI
+136 SMCGAINLIAT

-202 FVMSLEMLGLF
+202 FVMSLEMLGFF
-213 RIPRIKFLSPK
+213 RIPRIKFLTPK
-224 HKKSSNPFLIGLLNG
+224 HKKTSNPFLIGLLNG

-252 ALSTSSMIKGAL
+252 ALSTSSMLKGAL
-264 SMFLFGLGTMP
+264 SIFLFGLGTMP

-280 GVIFT
+280 SVIFT
-285 NLKGKNKILIN
+285 NLKSKNKILIN
-296 NIASTLILVLSVF
+296 NIASVLILVLSVL

-324 FEGNTQYLTPN
+324 FEGNTKYLTPN
-335 IIDDT
+335 ILDDT

-348 YNGYQNIKVEVAK
+348 YNGYQNIKVGVDK
-361 PVKMIIYVD
+361 PVKMIIHVD

-377 NNSLTISEY
+377 NNSLTIPEY

>member
-1 MAKIYVK
+1 MATIYVK

-18 TTIQKALLK
+18 TTIQRALLK

-38 FIANITYEDS
+38 FIAHITYEEP
-48 LTKPEIIQTITKAGY
+48 LTNDEIINAITQAGY
-63 ITKASYISN
+63 ITKASYIRT

-77 EKKSNL
+77 EKTSNL

-121 TMLFLTGFLTSIHCV
+121 TMLFLTGLLTSIHCV

-179 LGSILTINNIISG
+179 LGSILTINNTISG

-213 RIPRIKFLSPK
+213 RIPRIKFLTSK
-224 HKKSSNPFLIGLLNG
+224 HKKSSNHFLIGLLNG

-285 NLKGKNKILIN
+285 NLKGQNKILIN
-296 NIASTLILVLSVF
+296 NIASVLILVLSLL
-309 MLNRGLVALNINIPA
+309 MLNRGLVALNINIPT

-335 IIDDT
+335 ILDDT

-348 YNGYQNIKVEVAK
+348 YNGYQNIKVEVDK
-361 PVKMIIYVD
+361 PVKMIIHVD

-377 NNSLTISEY
+377 NNSLTIPEY

-400 FYPTKE
+400 FHPTKE

>member
-1 MAKIYVK
+1 
-8 IKGIHCQNCE
+8 
-18 TTIQKALLK
+18 
-27 LPRVKEVTIKN
+27 
-38 FIANITYEDS
+38 
-48 LTKPEIIQTITKAGY
+48 
-63 ITKASYISN
+63 
-72 NLKDL
+72 
-77 EKKSNL
+77 
-83 KQSFLILTIIILI
+83 
-96 ISLTYKI
+96 
-103 FGFNIFNVIP
+103 
-113 TIDSNITY
+113 
-121 TMLFLTGFLTSIHCV
+121 MLFLTGFLTSIHCV

-147 LNQNSQNRFERP
+147 LNQNFQNRFERP

-179 LGSILTINNIISG
+179 LGSLLTINNIISG

-224 HKKSSNPFLIGLLNG
+224 HKKSSNHFLIGLLNG

-296 NIASTLILVLSVF
+296 NIASTLILVLSLL

-348 YNGYQNIKVEVAK
+348 YNGYQDIKVEVDK
-361 PVKMIIYVD
+361 PVKMIIHVD

-377 NNSLTISEY
+377 NNSLTIPEY

>member
-1 MAKIYVK
+1 MATIYVK

-18 TTIQKALLK
+18 TTIQRALLK

-38 FIANITYEDS
+38 FIAHITYEEP
-48 LTKPEIIQTITKAGY
+48 LTNDEIINAITQAGY
-63 ITKASYISN
+63 ITKASYIRT

-77 EKKSNL
+77 EKTSNL

-121 TMLFLTGFLTSIHCV
+121 TMLFLTGLLTSIHCV
-136 SMCGAINLIAI
+136 SMCGAINLIAT

-202 FVMSLEMLGLF
+202 FVMSLEMLGFF
-213 RIPRIKFLSPK
+213 RIPQIKFLTPK
-224 HKKSSNPFLIGLLNG
+224 HKKTSNPFLIGLLNG
-239 LMPCGPLQAMQLY
+239 LMPCGPIQAMQLY
-252 ALSTSSMIKGAL
+252 ALSTSSMLKGAL

-275 LMLLT
+275 LMLVT

-285 NLKGKNKILIN
+285 NLKTKNKILIN
-296 NIASTLILVLSVF
+296 NIASVLILVLSVL

-324 FEGNTQYLTPN
+324 FEGNTKYLTPN
-335 IIDDT
+335 ILDDT

-348 YNGYQNIKVEVAK
+348 YNGYQNIKVGVDK
-361 PVKMIIYVD
+361 LVKMIIHVD

-377 NNSLTISEY
+377 NNSLTIPEY

-400 FYPTKE
+400 FHPTKE

>member
-1 MAKIYVK
+1 MATIYVK

-18 TTIQKALLK
+18 TTIQRALLK

-38 FIANITYEDS
+38 FIAHITYEEP
-48 LTKPEIIQTITKAGY
+48 LTNDEIINAITQAGY
-63 ITKASYISN
+63 ITKASYIRT
-72 NLKDL
+72 NLKEL
-77 EKKSNL
+77 EKTSNL

-121 TMLFLTGFLTSIHCV
+121 TMLFLTGILTSIHCV
-136 SMCGAINLIAI
+136 SMCGAINLIAT

-202 FVMSLEMLGLF
+202 FVMSLEMLGFF
-213 RIPRIKFLSPK
+213 RIPRIKFLTPK
-224 HKKSSNPFLIGLLNG
+224 HKKTSNPFLIGLLNG

-252 ALSTSSMIKGAL
+252 ALSTSSMLKGAL

-280 GVIFT
+280 SVIFT
-285 NLKGKNKILIN
+285 NLKVKNKILIN
-296 NIASTLILVLSVF
+296 NIASVLILVLSVL

-324 FEGNTQYLTPN
+324 FEGNTKYLTPN
-335 IIDDT
+335 ILDDT

-348 YNGYQNIKVEVAK
+348 YNGYQNIKVEVDK
-361 PVKMIIYVD
+361 PVKMIIHVD

-377 NNSLTISEY
+377 NNSLTIPEY

-400 FYPTKE
+400 FHPTKE

>member
-1 MAKIYVK
+1 MATIYVK

-38 FIANITYEDS
+38 FIAYITYEEPLNND
-48 LTKPEIIQTITKAGY
+48 EIINAITQAGY
-63 ITKASYISN
+63 ITKASYIRT

-77 EKKSNL
+77 EKTSNL

-121 TMLFLTGFLTSIHCV
+121 TMLFLTGLLTSIHCV

-192 IIITIAGLAM
+192 IIITLAGLAM

-213 RIPRIKFLSPK
+213 RIPRIKFLTPK

-296 NIASTLILVLSVF
+296 NIASVLILVLSLL

-348 YNGYQNIKVEVAK
+348 YNGYQNIKVEVDK
-361 PVKMIIYVD
+361 PVKMIIHVD